1 MGFAGIQLGKVH
13 YMPVGANHEMPI
25 IIRKLVHDNKGM
37 PPPVKDE
44 ALFVFLCVARKAK
57 HAGIRFWSK
66 NIFNTPRS
74 PQLFHSFFL
83 YTA

>member
-44 ALFVFLCVARKAK
+44 ALFVFSPTARLAEALKKRGVDA
-57 HAGIRFWSK
+57 
-66 NIFNTPRS
+66 
-74 PQLFHSFFL
+74 QLIEEA
-83 YTA
+83 TREAAA